1 MERTIYFH
9 YIAQVPSHW
18 FFLHCRS
25 SISFPSHSLYIYRT
39 SEPPATQN
47 TVAGENLTKRL
58 RGPCLFSKLIE
69 DDSAYRF
76 LMTYVCN
83 VCI

>member
-1 MERTIYFH
+1 MWRELFIFIILLRSLSIGSFSTAVLASLFH
-9 YIAQVPSHW
+9 PTA
-18 FFLHCRS
+18 
-25 SISFPSHSLYIYRT
+25 YIYRT

-69 DDSAYRF
+69 DDSAYRV
-76 LMTYVCN
+76 LMTCVCN
-83 VCI
+83 ACD